1 MENALTFASVVE
13 DVHSVLGEV
22 PWETNS
28 EEVGRQEISWAAL
41 SGATFAR
48 E

>member
-1 MENALTFASVVE
+1 MTLTSVVE

-28 EEVGRQEISWAAL
+28 EEEVCRQEISWAAL
-41 SGATFAR
+41 SGATLAR